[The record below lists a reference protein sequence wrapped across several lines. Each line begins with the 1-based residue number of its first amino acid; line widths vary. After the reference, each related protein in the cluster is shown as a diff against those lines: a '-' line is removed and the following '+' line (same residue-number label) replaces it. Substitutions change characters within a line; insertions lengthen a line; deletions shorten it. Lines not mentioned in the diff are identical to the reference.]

1 MKHLAACLKRAQN
14 GLAFAEVGEMLPGR
28 DKNHVLAQSAPPP
41 TVGVNRKAPEAKMR
55 KQIGLGLGA
64 SLPRAVMTY
73 VSSACQR
80 MDADLNV
87 LCTNA
92 SAASALL
99 APYREELERA
109 AITCITMELDGNN
122 EHSLMRY
129 FNSNSRVIF
138 VVSSGADDP
147 IQLLIGSGNS
157 RHTFGTAP
165 VPIVVVAS
173 EQSMKP

>member
-14 GLAFAEVGEMLPGR
+14 GLAFAEIGEMLPGR
-28 DKNHVLAQSAPPP
+28 DKNHVLAQFASPPAA
-41 TVGVNRKAPEAKMR
+41 GINRRVPEAKTR

-64 SLPRAVMTY
+64 SLPRAVMAY
-73 VSSACQR
+73 VTGACQR

-87 LCTNA
+87 LCADA

-99 APYREELERA
+99 APYREGLAAA
-109 AITCITMELDGNN
+109 AIACITVELGGNN

-129 FNSNSRVIF
+129 FSSNSQVIF

-147 IQLLIGSGNS
+147 VQLLIGSGNG
-157 RHTFGTAP
+157 RHAFGTAP

-173 EQSMKP
+173 EPSS